1 MTIDPY
7 LYPDSNT
14 LQNRLG
20 LRDSGAVDAVISDA
34 FDRGAALIRNHPAV
48 TTAQAFKALHNRLFA
63 EVFEW
68 AGQSRTAN
76 LYLGS
81 ARYARVDIIDAALEH
96 CFAELE
102 KADCFAGQPLAH
114 FCEQLAAHIS
124 TLNAIAPFRI
134 GNRRILHLH
143 AAHIA
148 KQAGHA
154 QTWPQFSQA
163 AWARLLDDNFLS
175 LANDDLVNAFAG
187 QFTSDEILCDPRA
200 GIGGIALLPLRDPPA
215 GKRYLVSLKKAKTM
229 VAQHLRAAQGEATKR
244 IRALLASGA
253 SHTAL
258 LSARQELRY
267 MFHPKGAL
275 FQLELLEA
283 LSSGK
288 IRALLSD
295 EQGPLEIVREVAAA
309 VSIEMNAYPRGR
321 IETLCN
327 QLYTPP
333 VRAGVSPH
341 DERMAREFLTNLSA
355 QNRVDPRFAEA
366 QRMVDA
372 LVLAETMASGVEG
385 DHMAEAVTNAR
396 ATVAERIRTGAI
408 DLLPNADAA
417 FDAALFAEAKQA

>member
-1 MTIDPY
+1 MAIDPY

-20 LRDSGAVDAVISDA
+20 QRDSGEVEAVISDA
-34 FDRGAALIRNHPAV
+34 FDRGAALVCNHPAV
-48 TTAQAFKALHNRLFA
+48 TTAQAFKALHNSLFA

-68 AGQSRTAN
+68 AGQSRTTD

-81 ARYARVDIIDAALEH
+81 ARYARVDIIDAALEQ
-96 CFAELE
+96 CFAELK

-124 TLNAIAPFRI
+124 TLNAIAPFRV

-143 AAHIA
+143 AAQIA
-148 KQAGHA
+148 KRAGHA
-154 QTWPQFSQA
+154 QTWPQLSPA

-187 QFTSDEILCDPRA
+187 QFTSDDILCDTRT
-200 GIGGIALLPLRDPPA
+200 GTGGIALLPPRDPPP
-215 GKRYLVSLKKAKTM
+215 GKRYLASLKKAKSM
-229 VAQHLRAAQGEATKR
+229 VEQHLRAAQGEATKR

-258 LSARQELRY
+258 ISARQELRY
-267 MFHPKGAL
+267 LFHPKGAQ
-275 FQLELLEA
+275 FQLTLLEG
-283 LSSGK
+283 LSAGK
-288 IRALLSD
+288 IRALLHS
-295 EQGPLEIVREVAAA
+295 EQSPLEIVREIAAA
-309 VSIEMNAYPRGR
+309 VSIEINAYPRAR
-321 IETLCN
+321 IETLCD

-333 VRAGVSPH
+333 FGAGVSPH
-341 DERMAREFLTNLSA
+341 DERMAREFLANLSA
-355 QNRVDPRFAEA
+355 QNRIDPRFAEA

-372 LVLAETMASGVEG
+372 LVLVETMASGVEG

-396 ATVAERIRTGAI
+396 HSVAERIRAGEI
-408 DLLPNADAA
+408 DLMPNADHA
-417 FDAALFAEAKQA
+417 FDPAPWDEAKRA